1 MPDRSTAR
9 SESFAS
15 LLESR
20 VALVAAH
27 PDDEI
32 LGLGGCLAQIPAPMI
47 IHVTDG
53 APRELVDALRAGF
66 ANREQYA
73 GARRRELDRALA
85 AAAVSHERR
94 LAFCEV
100 DQESVFHLAELT
112 RELIPLLASVEW
124 VITHP
129 YEGGHPDHD
138 AAAFIVQAACA
149 RLERAIGR
157 APQRL
162 EFASYHARD
171 GAIVRGE
178 FWPDTACPEA
188 AFTLDSSQRARKRAA
203 LAKFTSQRALI
214 AAFPTD
220 VERLRPAPRYEFR
233 APPPPGV
240 ALYDRFGWAVHSD
253 LWRGEAARAL
263 AALKLDA

>member
-15 LLESR
+15 LLDSR
-20 VALVAAH
+20 IALVAAH

-53 APRELVDALRAGF
+53 APRELSDSLSAGF
-66 ANREQYA
+66 RSRELYA
-73 GARRRELDRALA
+73 SARRLELDRALA
-85 AAAVSHERR
+85 AASVSHERR
-94 LAFCEV
+94 LAFCQA
-100 DQESVFHLAELT
+100 DQESVFHLIDLT

-149 RLERAIGR
+149 RLKRAIGR

-171 GAIVRGE
+171 SGIVRGE
-178 FWPDTACPEA
+178 FWPDPGCPES

-203 LAKFTSQRALI
+203 LSQYVTQRSII
-214 AAFPTD
+214 AAFPTE
-220 VERLRPAPRYEFR
+220 VERLRPAPRYDFS

-240 ALYDRFGWAVHSD
+240 ALYDRFGWPVHST
-253 LWRGEAARAL
+253 LWRSEAVRAL
-263 AALKLDA
+263 TALELGA